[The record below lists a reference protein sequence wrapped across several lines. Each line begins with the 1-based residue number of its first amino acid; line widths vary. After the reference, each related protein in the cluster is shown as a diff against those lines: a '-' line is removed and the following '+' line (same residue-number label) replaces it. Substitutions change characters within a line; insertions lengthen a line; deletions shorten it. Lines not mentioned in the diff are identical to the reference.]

1 MKRSFFAFALLLV
14 PVASARAAV
23 HLTVRPDGSKVIYN
37 DEVDSRRYR
46 PVLMSDG
53 WLANRLNRPCAYDAL
68 IREAATAHEMD
79 PQLVKSV
86 MLVESGFN
94 PVARSRKG
102 AIGLMQLMPATAK
115 LYGVRNPLDARE
127 NVFGGTRYLTYL
139 LNLFR
144 GDLENTLAAY
154 NAGEGAVAKYRGIP
168 PFDETLLYV
177 HKTLTAYYG
186 KPYLGGGFGRA
197 FTSRYRLLADVAP
210 GNPVRVVRDGDNRP
224 VLTTDSSSASFRRR

>member
-1 MKRSFFAFALLLV
+1 MKRHFCILSIFLAQA
-14 PVASARAAV
+14 AAARAGV
-23 HLTVRPDGSKVIYN
+23 HLTVRPDGTKVIYN

-53 WLANRLNRPCAYDAL
+53 WLVHRLHRPCAYDGL
-68 IREAATAHEMD
+68 IREAALAHEMD

-94 PVARSRKG
+94 PAARSRKG
-102 AIGLMQLMPATAK
+102 ALGLMQLMPATARMF
-115 LYGVRNPLDARE
+115 GVQNAFDARD

-139 LNLFR
+139 LNLYK
-144 GDLENTLAAY
+144 GDLESTLAAY
-154 NAGEGAVAKYRGIP
+154 NAGEGAVEKYRGIP
-168 PFDETLLYV
+168 PYDETLLYV

-197 FTSRYRLLADVAP
+197 FTSRYRLLADLSP
-210 GNPVRVVRDGDNRP
+210 GNPVRVIRDSENRAI
-224 VLTTDSSSASFRRR
+224 LTTDFRAADSRRR